1 MPYPNYIVNSEK
13 IALTGIY
20 ANVSNEDAQKI
31 WQAFKLPAIS
41 PLFDGI
47 SEILPLFH
55 RMCCE
60 LVLAKNVYQRKQQ
73 EELKSVI
80 ALLFKNKVITTSGAT
95 NKKKITR
102 LDLHDFL
109 TDHPLFS
116 TLVLIAS
123 NHQENEID
131 LHWWTLLTARI
142 YLLLPDDLYSPL
154 LALDKARALIIN
166 ISILTKHVPI
176 AALYTLTNFEL
187 KDQLVVLNNISPTF
201 NTISEYLVRKP
212 RINKIKKIGLQCLTD
227 HPFDFQGDQLQ
238 QCQFVDKSGEVQQ
251 SYLALTP
258 GKPLSIKSQQQHY
271 RQKLG
276 GLKSAMRR
284 QNLKLPL
291 SQKALTPQ
299 ELKGFL
305 TYSFTQ
311 LIDNELDLIT
321 QEQCWYWVSLFLEL
335 WLDLPYSQIK
345 LLQLFNQRTRQIID
359 HDTPPGLHYHLTND
373 SHCHAYLVITQ
384 LLVKGKQAPSAPSNV
399 YSTSRGDTPVTLIVP
414 YPLQHLLY
422 TALKLVSAAK
432 RHARSL
438 LSISN
443 IDEQQYR
450 DWLKEKIKAYNS
462 DCHQY
467 VKAAQIRSCFHHYI
481 SGRIPSSYL
490 GWQQG
495 SAMIQHYYSNADK
508 QTLQYTLH
516 NQWLNFT
523 KEIGITLEAGS
534 LMGSDELSKPEGKNS
549 LQSFGA
555 ALSVKQGHLKLI
567 GDYFENSFI
576 KYTQLRQKKL
586 RQDIEKVSQLITCY
600 IALRAC
606 FSGGLRPVK
615 QPFPALSAT
624 SLVHS
629 IFTTQD
635 KDAHQNG
642 EHRLIFLDNTLSEIW
657 KQWTDWFYSS
667 SYLNILEQPSLAN
680 LKRGK
685 PLEMNKEVLQNI
697 FTKLNI
703 QLDPNSFRQSL
714 CSLWIDNDLHT
725 PTSDEFNQQ
734 RLNLQMNHFKIGQSP
749 LGQYNLCSP
758 IQLANQQSVKLSS
771 LMSVFNKSDKACL
784 SLIEKLID
792 NGRAF

>member
-13 IALTGIY
+13 IASTGIY
-20 ANVSNEDAQKI
+20 ANVYKYDVQRV
-31 WQAFKLPAIS
+31 WQAFKLPPLF
-41 PLFDGI
+41 PLFDRL

-60 LVLAKNVYQRKQQ
+60 LVPEKNAYQRKQQ
-73 EELKSVI
+73 EELKSAI
-80 ALLFKNKVITTSGAT
+80 ALLFKNKVIATSGAT
-95 NKKKITR
+95 NKRKITR
-102 LDLHDFL
+102 RDLHDFL
-109 TDHPLFS
+109 TDHPLVS

-123 NHQENEID
+123 NHQKNEID

-142 YLLLPDDLYSPL
+142 YLLLPDDLYCPL
-154 LALDKARALIIN
+154 LALDKARALN
-166 ISILTKHVPI
+166 IDISMLTKHVTI
-176 AALYTLTNFEL
+176 AEFYILTNFEL
-187 KDQLVVLNNISPTF
+187 KAQLVVLNDISPTF
-201 NTISEYLVRKP
+201 DTISQYLVRKP
-212 RINKIKKIGLQCLTD
+212 RINKIKKNGLQCLTD
-227 HPFDFQGDQLQ
+227 HPFNFQGDQLQ
-238 QCQFVDKSGEVQQ
+238 QYQFVDESGEVQQ
-251 SYLALTP
+251 SYLTLKP
-258 GKPLSIKSQQQHY
+258 SKPLSIKSQQQHY

-276 GLKSAMRR
+276 GLKSAIRR

-291 SQKALTPQ
+291 SQKALTPK
-299 ELKGFL
+299 ELEGFL
-305 TYSFTQ
+305 TYSFPQ
-311 LIDNELDLIT
+311 LMDNTLDIIT
-321 QEQCWYWVSLFLEL
+321 QKECWYWVIIFLEL

-345 LLQLFNQRTRQIID
+345 SLRLFNQRTRKIID
-359 HDTPPGLHYHLTND
+359 HDTQPGLHYHLTND
-373 SHCHAYLVITQ
+373 GHCHAYLVITQ
-384 LLVKGKQAPSAPSNV
+384 LLVKGKQAPSATSNV
-399 YSTSRGDTPVTLIVP
+399 YSTSSDDRPVTLIVP

-422 TALKLVSAAK
+422 IPLKLVNATK
-432 RHARSL
+432 RHANPL
-438 LSISN
+438 VYISK

-450 DWLKEKIKAYNS
+450 NWLKEKIKAYNS
-462 DCHQY
+462 HCHQY
-467 VKAAQIRSCFHHYI
+467 VKATQIRSCFHHYI

-516 NQWLNFT
+516 NQWLNFI
-523 KEIGITLEAGS
+523 KEIGFTLEAGS

-555 ALSVKQGHLKLI
+555 ALSVKQDHLKLLA
-567 GDYFENSFI
+567 DYFENSFI

-586 RQDIEKVSQLITCY
+586 RQGIEKVSQLITCY

-615 QPFPALSAT
+615 QPFPAFSAT

-667 SYLNILEQPSLAN
+667 SYLNISEQPSLAN
-680 LKRGK
+680 LKKGQ
-685 PLEMNKEVLQNI
+685 PIEMNKEVLQNV

-714 CSLWIDNDLHT
+714 CTLWIDNDLHA
-725 PTSDEFNQQ
+725 PTSDKFNQQ
-734 RLNLQMNHFKIGQSP
+734 HLNLQMNHFKIGQSP

-758 IQLANQQSVKLSS
+758 IQLAVQQSVKLSS

-784 SLIEKLID
+784 LLIEKLID
-792 NGRAF
+792 NGRAL